1 MSRRTHRRR
10 THEEIERL
18 LRAYDSSDLTQ
29 ARFARRNRVALTTL
43 QWWLKRRRE
52 QGGNSGRGP
61 ALIPVTVRPGA
72 ALIEI
77 ALANGRELRAPMD
90 VDPAQLATIV
100 AALEA

>member
-1 MSRRTHRRR
+1 M
-10 THEEIERL
+10 
-18 LRAYDSSDLTQ
+18 
-29 ARFARRNRVALTTL
+29 
-43 QWWLKRRRE
+43 
-52 QGGNSGRGP
+52 
-61 ALIPVTVRPGA
+61 TVRPGA